1 MEILLSWKRKWKQWR
16 GFIRE
21 LKRHGIDF
29 YDRNQPDFR
38 TEDGIRQLIE
48 QIALS
53 VNSGYSAHLMKVQAQ
68 INALNSQINP
78 HFLYNTLEMIRT
90 DPGSGGC
97 RGDGRNAFPDVPLQY
112 QQGR

>member
-53 VNSGYSAHLMKVQAQ
+53 VEQRIFCSSEEGAGPDQ
-68 INALNSQINP
+68 
-78 HFLYNTLEMIRT
+78 
-90 DPGSGGC
+90 GSEQ
-97 RGDGRNAFPDVPLQY
+97 PD
-112 QQGR
+112 

>member
-53 VNSGYSAHLMKVQAQ
+53 VNSGYSAHLMKV
-68 INALNSQINP
+68 
-78 HFLYNTLEMIRT
+78 
-90 DPGSGGC
+90 
-97 RGDGRNAFPDVPLQY
+97 
-112 QQGR
+112 

>member
-1 MEILLSWKRKWKQWR
+1 MDILLSWKRKWKQWR

-29 YDRNQPDFR
+29 YDRNQPDFG

-53 VNSGYSAHLMKVQAQ
+53 ANSG
-68 INALNSQINP
+68 
-78 HFLYNTLEMIRT
+78 
-90 DPGSGGC
+90 
-97 RGDGRNAFPDVPLQY
+97 
-112 QQGR
+112 